1 MDDANITTAIPAAE
15 QALQQLRALPEEQQ
29 LVKALDLLS
38 TAEAAAAPEL
48 RNRTDIDDRY
58 KWNLNDIF
66 PDWDAW
72 QRAYTELVRMSEER
86 VS

>member
-1 MDDANITTAIPAAE
+1 M
-15 QALQQLRALPEEQQ
+15 
-29 LVKALDLLS
+29 DLLS

-66 PDWDAW
+66 PDWEA
-72 QRAYTELVRMSEER
+72 
-86 VS
+86 